1 MAKQKRGSINN
12 GKITPSENT
21 VHYQV
26 AQYLK
31 IQFPTIL
38 FHTDASGELRT
49 AAQRIRM
56 AKINKGAKWPDL
68 FVVHPLNGKF
78 GLFIEIKKD
87 IGDLYLAD
95 GVTLKNDHVKGQAK
109 ILSHL
114 NGLGFVAKFG
124 CGFDECKQI
133 INDYFSANF

>member
-1 MAKQKRGSINN
+1 MPKVKRGSVKN
-12 GKITPSENT
+12 GKIMQSENS

-49 AAQRIRM
+49 EAQRFRM

-68 FVVHPLNGKF
+68 FIAHPVNGRC
-78 GLFIEIKKD
+78 GLFIEIKRD
-87 IGDLYLAD
+87 RSDLYLAD
-95 GVTLKNDHVKGQAK
+95 GVTFKNPHVIGQYK
-109 ILSHL
+109 ILQHL
-114 NGLGFVAKFG
+114 RALNYGAYFG
-124 CGFDECKQI
+124 CGFDECKEI
-133 INDYFSANF
+133 ICNYLQGG

>member
-1 MAKQKRGSINN
+1 MKKSKIKN
-12 GKITPSENT
+12 GKIVQSENS

-38 FHTDASGELRT
+38 FHTDSSGELRT
-49 AAQRIRM
+49 EAQRFRM

-68 FVVHPLNGKF
+68 FVVHPINGKF

-87 IGDLYLAD
+87 SSDLYLAD

-109 ILSHL
+109 ILAHL

-124 CGFDECKQI
+124 CGFDECKKI
-133 INDYFSANF
+133 IDDYFC